1 MLKKLTKSKNLITI
15 VVAALI
21 VVIGLFG
28 ASWQVGQAETIPTL
42 PTLPTVPTI
51 PLVGTISPST
61 VNVGSPDTLFTMTG
75 TNFINTEYT
84 KVYWISPNGE
94 VFYQFPYSVN
104 VDGTELTFTIPASY
118 LDKVGIANIWVINHP
133 DEIEKM
139 EISGPYHVTITDLK
153 FIYLPLILK

>member
-28 ASWQVGQAETIPTL
+28 ASWQVGQAETIPTI
-42 PTLPTVPTI
+42 PTLPTIPTI

-61 VNVGSPDTLFTMTG
+61 VNVDSPDTLFTMTG
-75 TNFINTEYT
+75 TNFIDTEYT

-94 VFYQFPYSVN
+94 VFYEFPDTV
-104 VDGTELTFTIPASY
+104 VDRTVLTFTIPYSF
-118 LDKVGIANIWVINHP
+118 LDEVGIANIWVINHP
-133 DEIEKM
+133 DQIELM